1 MCSAGA
7 GRPGRPQGLN
17 RHGEQPRP
25 RGWRPALGSSPGGLE
40 ESRRDGG
47 SGFGACPSALDAHG
61 ERQVER
67 QVGAVV
73 DESCAGGRVATFPNS
88 AVPVLPAVPDG
99 KATSSAIPRPPTGVS
114 PTRRT
119 YVITALAHSS
129 RSFARASV
137 APPAFTWRYTYMPI
151 GKRPPCTG
159 QTGGRPTEACE
170 APGRRGAWR
179 RDVKRHQDR
188 WRRAH
193 AMDSTVPGLTSRNRF

>member
-67 QVGAVV
+67 QVGAAV
-73 DESCAGGRVATFPNS
+73 DESCAGGRVATFPEFRRSGLARRPGREGN
-88 AVPVLPAVPDG
+88 VLRGPTD
-99 KATSSAIPRPPTGVS
+99 PTGVS
-114 PTRRT
+114 PTWRT
-119 YVITALAHSS
+119 YVISALARSS

-137 APPAFTWRYTYMPI
+137 APPAFTWRYTDMPI
-151 GKRPPCTG
+151 GKRPPCIG

-179 RDVKRHQDR
+179 RDVERHQDR
-188 WRRAH
+188 RRRAH
-193 AMDSTVPGLTSRNRF
+193 SMDSTV